1 MNYFKKL
8 CDNCTQQGCCTS
20 SASPLLFQDDLEKL
34 RNTGKSEE
42 EYIQYIEIKGKK
54 FKALKKKRNSNI
66 CIFWDEEK
74 EKCSVYDKRP
84 FECRAFPFSLELVD
98 DKCYWTIY
106 SCNPDSDWKWSEDY
120 LQNLEKEIGFKQIM
134 ENIEYFNEHPD
145 QTLGLANEFQFTFI
159 REVNK
164 N

>member
-1 MNYFKKL
+1 M
-8 CDNCTQQGCCTS
+8 
-20 SASPLLFQDDLEKL
+20 
-34 RNTGKSEE
+34 
-42 EYIQYIEIKGKK
+42 
-54 FKALKKKRNSNI
+54 
-66 CIFWDEEK
+66 
-74 EKCSVYDKRP
+74 YDKRP

-106 SCNPDSDWKWSEDY
+106 SCNPNSDWKWSEDY